1 MKKKLAISL
10 VGLLIVSV
18 LGVVAGE
25 VADWS
30 TGGGT
35 AKIDESSGTITLTV
49 DAVSSSAIS
58 GAATLAATAITATS
72 VGSATVTASGAVQGA
87 TLGLSATQYFD
98 IVSTTQLVFIA
109 GAVTNV
115 IDADITTP

>member
-35 AKIDESSGTITLTV
+35 AKIVESSGTITLTV
-49 DAVSSSAIS
+49 DTVAPTTISGSSAI
-58 GAATLAATAITATS
+58 AA
-72 VGSATVTASGAVQGA
+72 ATVTASGAVQGA
-87 TLGLSATQYFD
+87 TLALSATQYFD